1 LDLIIEKA
9 YKREKIM
16 KSIRKI
22 LLLLFITL
30 LLSSCGAIPTLPPMD
45 STITIGTLIITD
57 IPRQAVT
64 SEPGTPIADLPS
76 ATPEAISTDVPPSV
90 TPFSTQVPSE
100 TPEPTAADPASP
112 TPENTQEP
120 TSTAM
125 PTGTAT
131 STPTDMPTATFTP
144 QPTFTATP
152 APYQLQ
158 LMNPYYLSNF
168 THPEL
173 GCDWLGIAGQ
183 IFSSGGQVQLDVL
196 IKVGGELNGNPV
208 EEEMT
213 MPLADSD
220 IDLAYG
226 PGGYELTLA
235 FSPVDTESTAWVQ
248 LFSLGGD
255 TLSEKIYLTTFADC
269 QKNLILMNFSE
280 R

>member
-1 LDLIIEKA
+1 
-9 YKREKIM
+9 M

-22 LLLLFITL
+22 LLLLFVTV
-30 LLSSCGAIPTLPPMD
+30 LLSSCGAIPTLPPLD
-45 STITIGTLIITD
+45 STITIGTPFFTD
-57 IPRQAVT
+57 VPRQAVT
-64 SEPGTPIADLPS
+64 SEPGTPSADLPS
-76 ATPEAISTDVPPSV
+76 ATPETIPTDVPPSV
-90 TPFSTQVPSE
+90 TTFYTQVPSE
-100 TPEPTAADPASP
+100 TPEPTAADPVSP
-112 TPENTQEP
+112 TPENTEEP
-120 TSTAM
+120 ASTAMPTGTATYTAM

-131 STPTDMPTATFTP
+131 STATDMPTSTSTP

-168 THPEL
+168 THTEL
-173 GCDWLGIAGQ
+173 GCDWLGVAGQ
-183 IFSSGGQVQLDVL
+183 IFSSGGQVQLDIL
-196 IKVGGELNGNPV
+196 IKAGGKLNGKPV

-235 FSPVDTESTAWVQ
+235 FSPVNTESTAWIQ

-255 TLSEKIYLTTFADC
+255 PISEKIYLTTFADC
-269 QKNLILMNFSE
+269 QKNLILMNFIE